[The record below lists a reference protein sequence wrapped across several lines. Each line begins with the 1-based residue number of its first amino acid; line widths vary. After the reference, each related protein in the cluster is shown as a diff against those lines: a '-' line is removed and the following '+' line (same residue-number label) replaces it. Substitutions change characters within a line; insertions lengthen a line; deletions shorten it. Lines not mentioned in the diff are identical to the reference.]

1 MSEQVVTRAADPAF
15 ISSAEI
21 KSNGD
26 GATTID
32 IANGIQKLEFY
43 ESILQDSIRAT
54 IVFNDSGDSVSGK
67 TAVDGLPLS
76 LIHI

>member
-15 ISSAEI
+15 INLAEI
-21 KSNGD
+21 KSNLD
-26 GATTID
+26 ESTTIN

-54 IVFNDSGDSVSGK
+54 IVFNDSGDSISGK
-67 TAVDGLPLS
+67 TAVDGLP
-76 LIHI
+76 I